1 LPAITIPCTKRSRT
15 YEEDQTSPSLLL
27 PCSLA
32 PSLIP
37 RHRQQTLSFTDGR
50 TVI

>member
-1 LPAITIPCTKRSRT
+1 LSPLP
-15 YEEDQTSPSLLL
+15 TSPFLLL

-37 RHRQQTLSFTDGR
+37 RHRQQNAAKRSLSFTHGR